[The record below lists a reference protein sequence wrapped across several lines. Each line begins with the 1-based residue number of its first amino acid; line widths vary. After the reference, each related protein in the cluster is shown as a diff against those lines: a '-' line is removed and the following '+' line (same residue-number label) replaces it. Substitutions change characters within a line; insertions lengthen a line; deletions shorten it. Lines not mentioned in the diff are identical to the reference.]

1 MVGETF
7 DVDTDRNSKPH
18 EEAEMYNVPG
28 LSRTLVLFD
37 AVPARRGQLVVCGMC
52 VSFVQSSPV

>member
-1 MVGETF
+1 MAKRRSLFWMVGETF

-28 LSRTLVLFD
+28 LSRGALAD
-37 AVPARRGQLVVCGMC
+37 SGG
-52 VSFVQSSPV
+52 SYH